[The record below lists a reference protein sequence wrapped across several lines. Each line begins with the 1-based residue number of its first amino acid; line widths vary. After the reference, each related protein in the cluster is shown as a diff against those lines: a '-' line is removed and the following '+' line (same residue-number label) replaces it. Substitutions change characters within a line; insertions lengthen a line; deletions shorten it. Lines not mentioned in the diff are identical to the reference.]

1 MPELKST
8 PAQLRAYA
16 KYRAANKEAHSVTMK
31 AYYQLNKT
39 ELLRKKRERYH
50 RLKAER
56 SAVPQEENML

>member
-16 KYRAANKEAHSVTMK
+16 KYRAANKEAHATTMK
-31 AYYQLNKT
+31 SYYNLKK
-39 ELLRKKRERYH
+39 EEILRKKRERYH

-56 SAVPQEENML
+56 ITLPNTQAV